1 MPPVV
6 TLGTPLAEA
15 LSNVVQPKL
24 VEMGWSADGG
34 EDSALTEYVIL
45 MLVNGKTQEQIAYEL
60 SNDLLNLGE
69 GDTQALDFSRW
80 LFEQVEILD
89 KQINGAS
96 STSEQPPSTQAIPSF
111 NDQGNA
117 PSQQN
122 QQDAEMGEASG
133 QGDSVPT
140 GPRAMR
146 NGRQGGRGRLLGQI
160 NKNME
165 RSGDSMLHRVRAQPG
180 LGRINSHARDFH
192 KGPRGPHGRM
202 GQGRQM
208 GGMGHGMQGGQMQG
222 SPAGNIMQM
231 SPENQMQLMALLE
244 EQARM
249 MAQLMPGFMPPAVN
263 PNFQQGA
270 QGQQGKSL
278 FERVEQPQRNKG
290 GDFAARAAQN
300 GISVKKPDEQTAPDG
315 EMDTT
320 ADQTQKDGEKGEVN
334 TDTVCRYNLRCT
346 KKDCPYAH
354 QSPAA
359 PEGILVDVTDTCP
372 FGPACK
378 NKKCTGRHPSP
389 ALKQAHQAEEVCRF
403 FPHCANPH
411 CPFKHPSMPLCRNGA
426 DCNVP
431 GCKFTHLTTPCK
443 FHPCLN
449 RNCPYK
455 HKEGQKGNF
464 ADKVWVADDKKEKTH
479 VSERKFVADE
489 NAEEELI
496 KPGAAPE
503 GSQGQELIT

>member
-1 MPPVV
+1 
-6 TLGTPLAEA
+6 
-15 LSNVVQPKL
+15 
-24 VEMGWSADGG
+24 
-34 EDSALTEYVIL
+34 
-45 MLVNGKTQEQIAYEL
+45 
-60 SNDLLNLGE
+60 
-69 GDTQALDFSRW
+69 
-80 LFEQVEILD
+80 
-89 KQINGAS
+89 
-96 STSEQPPSTQAIPSF
+96 
-111 NDQGNA
+111 
-117 PSQQN
+117 
-122 QQDAEMGEASG
+122 MGEASG
-133 QGDSVPT
+133 PGDSVYVSPSPSTSCKSPTNHDWTRPT

-146 NGRQGGRGRLLGQI
+146 NGRQGGRGGRLLGQI

-165 RSGDSMLHRVRAQPG
+165 RGGDSMLHRVRGQHG
-180 LGRINSHARDFH
+180 SGRINSHARDFH
-192 KGPRGPHGRM
+192 KGPRGPHARM

-208 GGMGHGMQGGQMQG
+208 GGMGHGMQGGQMHG

-249 MAQLMPGFMPPAVN
+249 MAQLMPGFMHPAVN

-270 QGQQGKSL
+270 HGQQGKSL
-278 FERVEQPQRNKG
+278 FERVEPRPQRNKG
-290 GDFAARAAQN
+290 GDFATRAAQN

-320 ADQTQKDGEKGEVN
+320 ADQTSKDGEKGEVN
-334 TDTVCRYNLRCT
+334 PDTVCRYNLRCT
-346 KKDCPYAH
+346 RKDCPYAH

-359 PEGILVDVTDTCP
+359 PEGILVDVTDHCP

-389 ALKQAHQAEEVCRF
+389 ALKQAHQAEELCRF

-426 DCNVP
+426 DCSVP

-449 RNCPYK
+449 RTCPYK
-455 HKEGQKGNF
+455 HTEGQKGNF

-496 KPGAAPE
+496 KPSVAPE